1 MTIHRR
7 RRGCRISI
15 TVSIIPTE
23 NKEGGIII
31 AVSTAIRGLHCPPF
45 PIILNMAS
53 MMTNII
59 LVISM
64 ITAARNDITIKTQTV
79 AVTAGTIRTIRRPT
93 HRPTIPAVTIIII
106 MNGTINPI
114 LLLLI
119 IIIEIECV
127 LTLRYRMI
135 MEAGT
140 TAVTCVCSSSIAI
153 IITKTTVAAETIVI
167 VIRVRAAR
175 SSTSRPYFPSIT

>member
-31 AVSTAIRGLHCPPF
+31 AVGTAIRGLHCPPF

-140 TAVTCVCSSSIAI
+140 TALTCVCSSSIA
-153 IITKTTVAAETIVI
+153 ITKTTVAAETIVI

>member
-31 AVSTAIRGLHCPPF
+31 AVGTAIRGLHCPPF

-53 MMTNII
+53 MMTIII

-140 TAVTCVCSSSIAI
+140 TALTCVCSSSIA
-153 IITKTTVAAETIVI
+153 ITKTTVAAETIVI

>member
-7 RRGCRISI
+7 RRCRISI
-15 TVSIIPTE
+15 TVSIIPK

-31 AVSTAIRGLHCPPF
+31 AVIAAIRGLHCPPF

-53 MMTNII
+53 VMTII
-59 LVISM
+59 IIAISM
-64 ITAARNDITIKTQTV
+64 ITAARNDITIKARTV
-79 AVTAGTIRTIRRPT
+79 AVAAGTIRTIRRPT
-93 HRPTIPAVTIIII
+93 HRPTIPAVTIPII

-114 LLLLI
+114 LLIPILI
-119 IIIEIECV
+119 LIIEIECV

-135 MEAGT
+135 MKAGT

-153 IITKTTVAAETIVI
+153 IITKTIVAAETIVI

-175 SSTSRPYFPSIT
+175 SSTSRPYFRSIT